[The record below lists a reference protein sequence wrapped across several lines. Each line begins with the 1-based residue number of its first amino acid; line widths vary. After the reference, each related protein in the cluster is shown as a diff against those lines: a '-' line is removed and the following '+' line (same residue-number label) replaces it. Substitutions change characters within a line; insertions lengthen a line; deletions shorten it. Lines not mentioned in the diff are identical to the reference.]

1 MEKSVPIKGKDK
13 INLVSATIKSDVL
26 YVPSFPF
33 QLLSVHKLIHTL
45 NCEVIFTSHKVVFQ
59 DQITK
64 QMIGEG
70 FFLNGLYY
78 FLPERGSSKGFQVV
92 SSSEHSLWHRRLAHP
107 SELVFS
113 KIIPALSK
121 RAHDCET
128 CHFSKS
134 SRLPFNSSL
143 SKTTKSFELVHSDVW
158 GPFSISID
166 GFRYFVTFI
175 DDFSKVTWVYLLK
188 SKSEVFNYFKDF
200 HIMISNQFSAHIKI
214 FRTDNGT

>member
-1 MEKSVPIKGKDK
+1 M
-13 INLVSATIKSDVL
+13 
-26 YVPSFPF
+26 
-33 QLLSVHKLIHTL
+33 
-45 NCEVIFTSHKVVFQ
+45 
-59 DQITK
+59 
-64 QMIGEG
+64 
-70 FFLNGLYY
+70 
-78 FLPERGSSKGFQVV
+78 
-92 SSSEHSLWHRRLAHP
+92 WHRRLAHP

-200 HIMISNQFSAHIKI
+200 HIMISNQFFAHIKI
-214 FRTDNGT
+214 FRTDNGTEYTSHNMTNYLTSNGIVHQTSCVDTPQQNGVAERKNRYLLEKTRAIMLQMNVPKCFWSYGVLTATYLVNRLPSRVLDFKCPLEVLQEKKA